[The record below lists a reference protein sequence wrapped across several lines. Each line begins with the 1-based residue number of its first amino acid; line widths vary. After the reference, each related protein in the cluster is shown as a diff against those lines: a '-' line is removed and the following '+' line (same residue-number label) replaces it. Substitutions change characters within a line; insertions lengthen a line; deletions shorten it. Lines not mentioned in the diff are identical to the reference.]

1 MATKRRKKAKKAV
14 TIKRGTCRVVRGKI
28 RVCASKTGKIYT
40 SVVSR
45 KKATRK
51 RKGKT
56 AGKKRAKPKKCVTKP
71 SVRGGVC
78 KCRGKKTKKYPKGK
92 VYRLK
97 IAYCRK
103 PKK

>member
-1 MATKRRKKAKKAV
+1 MATKKRKAKKAV
-14 TIKRGTCRVVRGKI
+14 TIKRGTCRVVKGKI

-51 RKGKT
+51 RKGKAT
-56 AGKKRAKPKKCVTKP
+56 GVKRKKPKKCVTKP
-71 SVRGGVC
+71 SVRGDVC
-78 KCRGKKTKKYPKGK
+78 KCRGKKTKKFPKGK

-103 PKK
+103 PQR